1 MPPLHVHG
9 LDRFVD
15 DVHAQFDA
23 WESLDDVQS
32 AIGEDGLAVLR
43 LAVHEWIANLVQH
56 AEFCGPAELVMSLD
70 VVDGGVRCQI
80 EDSSR
85 GFDFVRQIG
94 AQQSI
99 LDAPAPSER
108 GRGLLM
114 LVSCA
119 EDLAFREADADGPQ
133 RIAFTVS
140 APDDEDMFASLFR
153 PEDIAFDVSTS
164 DLPSDPVDGR
174 GDGAS
179 DAIAPIPVQQDP
191 LSS

>member
-1 MPPLHVHG
+1 MPTLHVHG

-23 WESLDDVQS
+23 WGEVDEVRS
-32 AIGEDGLAVLR
+32 AIGDDGLAILR
-43 LAVHEWIANLVQH
+43 LAVHEWVANLVQH
-56 AEFCGPAELVMSLD
+56 AEFCGPAELTVALT
-70 VVDGGVRCQI
+70 VLEGGVRCEI
-80 EDSSR
+80 EDTSR
-85 GFDFVRQIG
+85 GFDFVHQIG
-94 AQQSI
+94 AQQS
-99 LDAPAPSER
+99 LLNAPAPSER

-119 EDLAFREADADGPQ
+119 EDLAFRQADADGPQ

-140 APDDEDMFASLFR
+140 APEGDDMFASLFR
-153 PEDIAFDVSTS
+153 PEDIAFDVPTGDTS
-164 DLPSDPVDGR
+164 SDPVEGR

-179 DAIAPIPVQQDP
+179 DAIAPIPIQPDP

>member
-1 MPPLHVHG
+1 MSPLHVHG

-23 WESLDDVQS
+23 WSEVDDVRS
-32 AIGEDGLAVLR
+32 AIGDDGLAVLR
-43 LAVHEWIANLVQH
+43 LAAHEWVANLVQH
-56 AEFCGPAELVMSLD
+56 AEFCGPAELVMSLE
-70 VVDGGVRCQI
+70 VVEGGVRCHI

-85 GFDFVRQIG
+85 GFDFVRQVG

-140 APDDEDMFASLFR
+140 TPDDEDMFASLFR
-153 PEDIAFDVSTS
+153 PEDIAFDISTS
-164 DLPSDPVDGR
+164 HLSSAPIEGH

-179 DAIAPIPVQQDP
+179 DAIASIPVQPDP
-191 LSS
+191 LST